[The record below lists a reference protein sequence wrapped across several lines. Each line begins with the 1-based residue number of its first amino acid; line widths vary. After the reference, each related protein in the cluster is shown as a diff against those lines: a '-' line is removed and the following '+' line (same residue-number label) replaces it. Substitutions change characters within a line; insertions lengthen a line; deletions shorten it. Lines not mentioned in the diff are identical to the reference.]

1 MIAVP
6 NQALY
11 IKMDVMWN
19 AAVSAAARDYNASA
33 KDTTSNSQDGPA
45 SGLAKQRL
53 NTWVRI

>member
-6 NQALY
+6 NLALY

-19 AAVSAAARDYNASA
+19 AAVSAADRDYNVIA

-45 SGLAKQRL
+45 SGPVQQRL
-53 NTWVRI
+53 GIWV

>member
-19 AAVSAAARDYNASA
+19 AAVSAAAKDYNASA

-45 SGLAKQRL
+45 SGPVQQRL
-53 NTWVRI
+53 DTWV